1 MSVTTATA
9 APSRHPTFPG
19 LPATIALS
27 PSRASDFLTCPLL
40 FRFRAIDRFPE
51 RPSAPAA
58 RGTLVH
64 QVLED
69 LFDLPAADRTLES
82 ARKLLEPAWASL
94 VEQEPD
100 LNLVLLPDA
109 QFPVVDQDDA
119 PSPTVSQVAQWLTDA
134 EPLLRTYFCLEDPTR
149 LEPEARE
156 MRVEVQLEDGP
167 PLRGIID
174 RLDVAPGDLL
184 RVVDYKTGR
193 SPSPGYEQKAM
204 FQMRFY
210 ALMLWRL
217 RGILPK
223 RLQLLYL
230 GDGQVVHYD
239 PTPEELIGFERM
251 LRALW
256 TTITA
261 VAANGDWQPKESKLC
276 GWCDHH
282 ALCPAKGGIT
292 PPLPTF
298 IDLTADR

>member
-1 MSVTTATA
+1 
-9 APSRHPTFPG
+9 
-19 LPATIALS
+19 
-27 PSRASDFLTCPLL
+27 
-40 FRFRAIDRFPE
+40 
-51 RPSAPAA
+51 
-58 RGTLVH
+58 
-64 QVLED
+64 VLED

-82 ARKLLEPAWASL
+82 AKNLLEPAWASL
-94 VEQEPD
+94 VDQEPA

-109 QFPVVDQDDA
+109 QFPLVDANDT
-119 PSPTVSQVAQWLTDA
+119 PTPTVSQVAQWLTDA
-134 EPLLRTYFCLEDPTR
+134 EPLLRTYFALEDPTR

-156 MRVEVQLEDGP
+156 MRVEVRLEGGP

-239 PTPEELIGFERM
+239 PTPEELVGFERM

-256 TTITA
+256 TTITQ
-261 VAANGDWQPKESKLC
+261 VAATGDWQPKESKLC

-282 ALCPAKGGIT
+282 AMCPAKGGTT

-298 IDLTADR
+298 IDLTTDR

>member
-1 MSVTTATA
+1 
-9 APSRHPTFPG
+9 
-19 LPATIALS
+19 
-27 PSRASDFLTCPLL
+27 
-40 FRFRAIDRFPE
+40 
-51 RPSAPAA
+51 
-58 RGTLVH
+58 
-64 QVLED
+64 
-69 LFDLPAADRTLES
+69 
-82 ARKLLEPAWASL
+82 
-94 VEQEPD
+94 
-100 LNLVLLPDA
+100 
-109 QFPVVDQDDA
+109 
-119 PSPTVSQVAQWLTDA
+119 
-134 EPLLRTYFCLEDPTR
+134 
-149 LEPEARE
+149 

-239 PTPEELIGFERM
+239 PTPEELLGFERM

>member
-1 MSVTTATA
+1 MSVTTASSQSTRSA
-9 APSRHPTFPG
+9 AIPG

-27 PSRASDFLTCPLL
+27 PSRATDFLTCPLL

-51 RPSAPAA
+51 RPSPAAA

-69 LFDLPAADRTLES
+69 LFDLPAAERTLAS
-82 ARKLLEPAWASL
+82 AKLLLAPAWDSL
-94 VEQEPD
+94 VEQEPA

-109 QFPVVDQDDA
+109 QFPVEQEQAVQT
-119 PSPTVSQVAQWLTDA
+119 PSVAQVARWIAEA
-134 EPLLRTYFCLEDPTR
+134 EPLLHSYFSMEDPTR

-156 MRVEVQLEDGP
+156 LRVEVQLEDGP

-174 RLDVAPGDLL
+174 RLDAAPGDLL

-193 SPSPGYEQKAM
+193 SPSHGYEQKAM

-239 PTPEELIGFERM
+239 PGPEELIGFERM

-256 TTITA
+256 TTITD
-261 VAANGDWQPKESKLC
+261 VAATGDWQPKESKLC

-282 ALCPAKGGIT
+282 ARCPAKGGVT

-298 IDLTADR
+298 IDLTTNR